1 MDTKVVTIQLVKDL
15 MASESGLLPYT
26 LYKRYGVTPIVLVQI
41 VKRLQEK
48 GYLQIEGSNRLMLT
62 KKGRANAEG
71 LLSSLSKA
79 VKGKMDSAY
88 FIRITCNVL
97 DRRMPFLPSR
107 KFFEFYNQYIKEGV
121 KNG

>member
-41 VKRLQEK
+41 VKRLKEK

-62 KKGRANAEG
+62 KEGRANAEG
-71 LLSSLSKA
+71 LLSSLSKT

-88 FIRITCNVL
+88 FISITCNVL

-107 KFFEFYNQYIKEGV
+107 KFFELYNQYIKEGV